1 MEATRQSGNTAPT
14 NGGPGGVIGGGLQQ
28 IQNNAT
34 QISATLTPAI
44 IATALG
50 VTFLTALIG
59 TAIPAWITARIRP
72 AEVLRTE

>member
-14 NGGPGGVIGGGLQQ
+14 NGGPGGVIGGGVQQ

-50 VTFLTALIG
+50 VTFLIALIG

>member
-1 MEATRQSGNTAPT
+1 MEATRQSGNTVPT

-44 IATALG
+44 IATALS
-50 VTFLTALIG
+50 VTFLIALIG